1 MNPLGFTFLITI
13 GLLILVLPR
22 RLVFIPFII
31 TACYITIGQQLVI
44 LDFHF
49 TALRIFIFLA
59 WIRLIARG
67 EIRGLKLNTIDK
79 AIIWWLVISFIAN
92 TLLWQTSE
100 ALTFRVGLT
109 YNAAGL
115 YFLFRIVI
123 RDIGEIEN
131 IIKLSAVII
140 IPLSIIMIFEL
151 FSGRNIFSAFGGVP
165 EISWIRDGSVRAQG
179 PFRYAGLA
187 GMVGAVLMP
196 LYVSLWYSDKARFN
210 AIVGFVAATMITI
223 ASHSSGPL
231 MAYCAGIVGLI
242 MWPFHNRMRMVQ
254 YAILFTLISLHL
266 VMKAP
271 VWFLM
276 ARMGDLI
283 GGDAYHRS
291 AIIDAAVK
299 HFNEW
304 WLIGTKDTGAWMP
317 YFFTSSSDQYSADIT
332 NQFILEGI
340 NGGFLSMLLFITI
353 IILCFR
359 EIGISLRLNEN
370 QPFSVRII
378 LWSLGASLFVH
389 AVGFFSVSYF
399 DQIIVF
405 WYMLLAM
412 ISAVCIQ
419 KRNSSDS
426 MPGKEVD
433 SIERI

>member
-13 GLLILVLPR
+13 GLLIFVLPR

-31 TACYITIGQQLVI
+31 TACYITLGQQLVI

-49 TALRIFIFLA
+49 TALRILIFIA
-59 WIRLIARG
+59 WIRLMARG
-67 EIRGLKLNTIDK
+67 EIRGLKLNSIDK

-100 ALTFRVGLT
+100 ALQFRLGFTF
-109 YNAAGL
+109 NAAGL

-123 RDIGEIEN
+123 RDIDEIEK
-131 IIKLSAVII
+131 IIKISAII
-140 IPLSIIMIFEL
+140 ILPLSIIMIFEL
-151 FSGRNIFSAFGGVP
+151 FSGRNIFSIFGGVP

-196 LYVSLWYSDKARFN
+196 LYLSLWFGDRAKFYS
-210 AIVGFVAATMITI
+210 IVGFAAATLITF

-242 MWPFHNRMRMVQ
+242 MWRFHKRMRMVQ
-254 YAILFTLISLHL
+254 YTILFTVISLHM

-271 VWFLM
+271 VWFSI
-276 ARMGDLI
+276 ARIGDLI
-283 GGDAYHRS
+283 GGDGYHRS
-291 AIIDAAVK
+291 AIIDVAVNR
-299 HFNEW
+299 FNEW
-304 WLIGTKDTGAWMP
+304 WLLGTKDTSDWMP
-317 YFFTSSSDQYSADIT
+317 YALQSAPDKYFADIT
-332 NQFILEGI
+332 NQFISEGI
-340 NGGFLSMLLFITI
+340 NGGIFAMLLFIII

-378 LWSLGASLFVH
+378 LWSLGVSLFVNV
-389 AVGFFSVSYF
+389 VGFFSVSYF

-405 WYMLLAM
+405 WYLLLAM
-412 ISAVCIQ
+412 ISVISLQRQQ
-419 KRNSSDS
+419 K
-426 MPGKEVD
+426 V
-433 SIERI
+433 

>member
-1 MNPLGFTFLITI
+1 MTEIGATNLNLLGLCFILIV
-13 GLLILVLPR
+13 GILVLFLPP

-44 LDFHF
+44 LGFHF
-49 TALRIFIFLA
+49 HAIRIFILLA
-59 WIRLIARG
+59 WIRLIVRG
-67 EIRGLKLNTIDK
+67 EIRGLKLNSIDK
-79 AIIWWLVISFIAN
+79 AVIWWLVISFIAN

-100 ALTFRVGLT
+100 ALVYRIGQT

-115 YFLFRIVI
+115 YFLFRILI
-123 RDIGEIEN
+123 RDIGEIEK
-131 IIKLSAVII
+131 IIKISAII
-140 IPLSIIMIFEL
+140 ILPLSIIMIFEL
-151 FSGRNIFSAFGGVP
+151 FSGRNIFSIFGGVP
-165 EISWIRDGSVRAQG
+165 EISWVRDGGVRAQG
-179 PFRYAGLA
+179 PFMYAGLA
-187 GMVGAVLMP
+187 GTMGAVLMP

-231 MAYCAGIVGLI
+231 LAYCAGIVGLI

-271 VWFLM
+271 IWFLI
-276 ARMGDLI
+276 ARMGGLV

-304 WLIGTKDTGAWMP
+304 WLIGTTDTAAWMP
-317 YFFTSSSDQYSADIT
+317 YLLQSAPDKYFADIT
-332 NQFILEGI
+332 NQYISVGI
-340 NGGFLSMLLFITI
+340 NGGLASMLLFIII

-389 AVGFFSVSYF
+389 VVGFFSVSYF
-399 DQIIVF
+399 DQTIVF
-405 WYMLLAM
+405 WYLLLAM
-412 ISAVCIQ
+412 ISAFSMQRQQ
-419 KRNSSDS
+419 K
-426 MPGKEVD
+426 V
-433 SIERI
+433 

>member
-1 MNPLGFTFLITI
+1 MTEIGATNLNLLGFCFILIVGFLI
-13 GLLILVLPR
+13 LFLPR

-44 LDFHF
+44 LGFHF
-49 TALRIFIFLA
+49 TAIRIFILLA

-67 EIRGLKLNTIDK
+67 EIRGLKLNSIDK
-79 AIIWWLVISFIAN
+79 AVIWWLVISFIAN

-100 ALTFRVGLT
+100 ALTFRLGLT

-131 IIKLSAVII
+131 IIKLSAIII

-187 GMVGAVLMP
+187 GTVGAVLMP
-196 LYVSLWYSDKARFN
+196 LYVSLWFSDRAKFYS
-210 AIVGFVAATMITI
+210 IVGFAAATMITI

-254 YAILFTLISLHL
+254 YTILFTVISLHM

-291 AIIDAAVK
+291 AIIDAAVNR
-299 HFNEW
+299 FNEW
-304 WLIGTKDTGAWMP
+304 WLLGTKDTSGWMP
-317 YFFTSSSDQYSADIT
+317 YALQSTPDNYFADIT

-389 AVGFFSVSYF
+389 VVGFFSVSYF

-412 ISAVCIQ
+412 ISAL
-419 KRNSSDS
+419 S
-426 MPGKEVD
+426 MQRQQRV
-433 SIERI
+433 